1 MLGGVKKESTV
12 GRRSDLPWVVLT
24 TYSRFFRRPTVG
36 RFWGVRKGRVSLGRK
51 GGGRKTRVK
60 ESDEQRKAVDSLW
73 GEGVD
78 STGGVKNFSP
88 FVSV

>member
-1 MLGGVKKESTV
+1 MKKGCTV

-24 TYSRFFRRPTVG
+24 TYSRFFGRSTVG
-36 RFWGVRKGRVSLGRK
+36 RFWGVRKGWVSLGRK
-51 GGGRKTRVK
+51 GGYRKTRAK
-60 ESDEQRKAVDSLW
+60 ESDERWKAVASLW

-78 STGGVKNFSP
+78 STGEVKNFSP